1 MNAAKAASRMRSR
14 TAVSSPPFWRRL
26 DIDVAIAL
34 SLTTLVPYRTI
45 TSVWYRMVP
54 THDDFARNQRS
65 STMKIEMSYLLLA
78 FATVLAPLA
87 RGQSTPPQP
96 KITGVLTILSPK
108 PGVTPEQVMKIMP
121 AEIRATVPLYLD
133 GKIQQWF
140 TRGDGRGV
148 ILILNCKDVAE
159 ARALIESLPL
169 AKENLMDEQFIPVG
183 PLLPLG
189 ILLRDSPTNK

>member
-1 MNAAKAASRMRSR
+1 MN
-14 TAVSSPPFWRRL
+14 
-26 DIDVAIAL
+26 
-34 SLTTLVPYRTI
+34 
-45 TSVWYRMVP
+45 
-54 THDDFARNQRS
+54 
-65 STMKIEMSYLLLA
+65 IEMSYPLPT
-78 FATVLAPLA
+78 FETVLAPMA
-87 RGQSTPPQP
+87 QGQSTPPQP
-96 KITGVLTILSPK
+96 KITGVLAILSPK
-108 PGVTPEQVMKIMP
+108 PGVTLEQVMKIIP

-148 ILILNCKDVAE
+148 IFMLNCKDVAE

-169 AKENLMDEQFIPVG
+169 SKENLMDEQFIPVG

>member
-1 MNAAKAASRMRSR
+1 MNM
-14 TAVSSPPFWRRL
+14 
-26 DIDVAIAL
+26 
-34 SLTTLVPYRTI
+34 
-45 TSVWYRMVP
+45 
-54 THDDFARNQRS
+54 Q
-65 STMKIEMSYLLLA
+65 MSYLLLA

-87 RGQSTPPQP
+87 QGQSTPPQP
-96 KITGVLTILSPK
+96 KITGVLVILSPK
-108 PGVTPEQVMKIMP
+108 PGATVEQIMKIMP

-148 ILILNCKDVAE
+148 IFILNCKDVEE
-159 ARALIESLPL
+159 AQALIESLPL
-169 AKENLMDEQFIPVG
+169 SKENLVDEQFIPVG